1 MQNFKVWLLIF
12 VATIVAYGASLRY
25 GFSQDDWYFL
35 FISRAN
41 NLSDILKFFNPT
53 SQSGFAFFRPL
64 GTQLYYFLF
73 YMNPLAMHIF
83 MLILQSCNGYLVM
96 RLVAR
101 LKVKSPVPLI
111 VGVLYAISSVHFLS
125 LYYIAATQQLLAA
138 TFSLLSLIFFLD
150 RRYTQSALLL
160 VAGLFCKETAIV
172 VPGVALI
179 LALINQLKLKIR
191 QFIPYSL
198 VTILYILMRLTTSS
212 SVQSEYHLFFG
223 PSVLT
228 NIRWYALF
236 AANFPEQLVSYGLP
250 RMGINLTQFIADF
263 GASAWI
269 ILISSSLIALF
280 AIIRLI
286 QTRRWLY
293 VLWFV
298 IVLGPVILLRDHLY
312 PHYLDLALIPFLLLL
327 TQDLKLK
334 TQYYIFSIYALT
346 ALFSIQ
352 FSQVHHWTT
361 GRAVMASDARSK
373 LDWVEICSHDSVIFV
388 GEGIRPLELSY
399 TLSLAN
405 GPRVICNKPALQVYY
420 LTAEALAKEVG
431 EHTIPKEVFIVPIDL
446 VFE

>member
-1 MQNFKVWLLIF
+1 MQNIKVWLLIF
-12 VATIVAYGASLRY
+12 AATLVAYGASLRY

-35 FISRAN
+35 LISRAN
-41 NLSDILKFFNPT
+41 NLSDILKFFNPFT
-53 SQSGFAFFRPL
+53 QSGFAFFRPL

-73 YMNPLAMHIF
+73 DMNPLAMHIF

-138 TFSLLSLIFFLD
+138 TLSLLSLIFFLD

-160 VAGLFCKETAIV
+160 VAGLLCKETAIV

-179 LALINQLKLKIR
+179 LALINQLKPKIR

-198 VTILYILMRLTTSS
+198 VTILYILMRLTTNS
-212 SVQSEYHLFFG
+212 SVQSEYYLSFG

-236 AANFPEQLVSYGLP
+236 GANFPEQLVNYGLP
-250 RMGINLTQFIADF
+250 RMGINFFRFVYDF
-263 GASAWI
+263 GYPAWI
-269 ILISSSLIALF
+269 ILISGGLISLIMF
-280 AIIRLI
+280 VRLL

-293 VLWFV
+293 LAWF
-298 IVLGPVILLRDHLY
+298 IIALGPVLLLRDHLY

-327 TQDLKLK
+327 TQDLKVK
-334 TQYYIFSIYALT
+334 IQYLVFVFYALT

-352 FSQVHHWTT
+352 FSEAHHWTT
-361 GRAVMASDARSK
+361 GRSTMAASAQTT
-373 LDWVEICSHDSVIFV
+373 LDWRAICSHDSVAFV
-388 GEGIRPLELSY
+388 GEGSQPLELSY
-399 TLSLAN
+399 TLSLEN
-405 GPRVICNKPALQVYY
+405 GPRVICQDPALRVYY
-420 LTAEALAKEVG
+420 GSTYPLGT
-431 EHTIPKEVFIVPIDL
+431 FIVPIEEI
-446 VFE
+446 FK